1 LKKNIFYLFAFVILF
16 CAQSFAQSG
25 DVRGFIYSEKDGEP
39 IPFCNVYLFVEGN
52 ITGGQSD
59 INGFYTINKVPVGV
73 YTLYAYTIGFDT
85 AKATVEFK
93 ENRIATQKFFMKE
106 SSVKLKDLVITGK
119 AQEKREQTKVS
130 AISISARE
138 ISKIPSVG
146 GEPDLA
152 QYLQVLP
159 GIVSTGDQGGQ
170 LYIRGGSPIQ
180 TKVLL
185 DGMTIYNPFHSIGL
199 FSVFETDVIRNVD
212 VLTGGFNAE
221 YGGRVSAVVD
231 ITTRDGNKKRLAG
244 KVAANPFTSKILL
257 EGPISKLNDDGGSTS
272 FIASAKTSYLDKSS
286 KTFYSYIDSAGL
298 PYSFLDLYGKLSIN
312 APNGSKVSL
321 FGFNHRDQAKF
332 LNTADF
338 NWNSFGFGGDFNLIP
353 GQSKTIINGNLNYT
367 KYDIELLESGSNART
382 SSIGGFDFGLDFTYF
397 LKDSELK
404 YGLDI
409 MGYSTEFEFF
419 NQRGFRINQD
429 QNTTE
434 LGGYVKYRLSKEK
447 FVVEPSLRSQLY
459 ASVPEF
465 TFEPRISA
473 KFNVSDKFRLKGA
486 TGYYKQNFISTKSD
500 LDVVNL
506 FTGFLSAPEEK
517 ILGLD
522 GEDPNSKLQSAIH
535 GVFGFEYDPTNYIE
549 VNIEGYY
556 KDFTQLINLNRNKT
570 FPTEP
575 DYQAE
580 KGDAYGVDFL
590 VNYQKEKLFLW
601 AVYSLGFVNRYNGQQ
616 TYPPHFDRR
625 HNINLLGSY
634 EFGKKRNLEF
644 SVRWNIG
651 SGFPF
656 TQTQGFYELL
666 DFADGINT
674 DYRTANGDLGIIFD
688 DKINGGRLPF
698 YHRLDMSV
706 KKNFSI
712 SETVE
717 LQILGS
723 VTNVYNRDNIFYFDR
738 INYERVDQ
746 LPILPSLGVSLSF

>member
-1 LKKNIFYLFAFVILF
+1 MKKNIFYLFAFVILF

>member
-1 LKKNIFYLFAFVILF
+1 LF
-16 CAQSFAQSG
+16 CAQLSAQTG
-25 DVRGFIYSEKDGEP
+25 DVRGFVYDEKDGEP

-59 INGFYTINKVPVGV
+59 INGFYTINKVPIGV
-73 YTLYAYTIGFDT
+73 YELFAYTIGYDT

-93 ENRIATQKFFMKE
+93 DNRISTQKFFLKE
-106 SSVKLKDLVITGK
+106 SSVKLKDVVITGE

-130 AISISARE
+130 AISISAKE
-138 ISKIPSVG
+138 INKIPSVG

-180 TKVLL
+180 TKILL

-199 FSVFETDVIRNVD
+199 FSVFETDIIRNVD

-221 YGGRVSAVVD
+221 YGGRISAVVD

-244 KVAANPFTSKILL
+244 KVAANPFTSKVLL
-257 EGPISKLNDDGGSTS
+257 EGPISKLNDDGASTS
-272 FIASAKTSYLDKSS
+272 FIVSAKTSYLDKTS
-286 KTFYSYIDSAGL
+286 KTFYSYIDTAGL
-298 PYSFLDLYGKLSIN
+298 PYSFLDLYAKISIN
-312 APNGSKVSL
+312 ASNGSKVNL
-321 FGFNHRDQAKF
+321 FGFNYRDQAKF
-332 LNTADF
+332 LGTADF
-338 NWNSFGFGGDFNLIP
+338 NWNSYGFGGDFNLIP
-353 GQSKTIINGNLNYT
+353 GQSKTIINGNINYT
-367 KYDIELLESGSNART
+367 NYDIELLESGSKPRT

-404 YGLDI
+404 YGFDI
-409 MGYSTEFEFF
+409 MGYSTQFEFF

-434 LGGYVKYRLSKEK
+434 LGGYFKYRISKDK
-447 FVVEPSLRSQLY
+447 FVIEPSVRSQLY

-465 TFEPRISA
+465 TFEPRLSV
-473 KFNVSDKFRLKGA
+473 KFNVNDKFRLKGA
-486 TGYYKQNFISTKSD
+486 TGFYKQNFISTKSD

-506 FTGFLSAPEEK
+506 FTGFLSAPEEG

-522 GEDPNSKLQSAIH
+522 GEDPNSKLQSALH

-556 KDFTQLINLNRNKT
+556 KDFTQLINLNRSKV
-570 FPTEP
+570 FPGEP

-580 KGDAYGVDFL
+580 EGEAYGVDFL
-590 VNYQKEKLFLW
+590 VNYQKDKLFLW
-601 AVYSLGFVNRYNGQQ
+601 AVYSLGFVNRNNGDQV
-616 TYPPHFDRR
+616 YPPHFDRR

-634 EFGKKRNLEF
+634 EFGKKRDLEF

-674 DYRTANGDLGIIFD
+674 DYTTENGDLGIVFD
-688 DKINGGRLPF
+688 SKINGGRLPF
-698 YHRLDMSV
+698 YHRLDVSV

-712 SETVE
+712 SENID